1 MKREMHPVVRF
12 FRSVLKLL
20 TDNWGLKVMSLL
32 LALIIYHSMKSED
45 SRPRTDNDRKQ
56 YYYR

>member
-1 MKREMHPVVRF
+1 MKGETHPVVGF
-12 FRSVLKLL
+12 FRAALRLL
-20 TDNWGLKVMSLL
+20 TDNWGLKLLALL
-32 LALIIYHSMKSED
+32 LAIIIYHSMRSED

>member
-20 TDNWGLKVMSLL
+20 TDNWGLKLLALL
-32 LALIIYHSMKSED
+32 LALIIYHSMKAENV
-45 SRPRTDNDRKQ
+45 RLHADNDRNQ

>member
-1 MKREMHPVVRF
+1 MKGEKHPVLGFSRLA
-12 FRSVLKLL
+12 LKLL